1 MRKFILITAMV
12 LASATAQAGVPRGLT
27 MASNDEPAAVEQP
40 GTTEALKSVEAPKP
54 VVEAS
59 KPVEE
64 APKVVERA
72 PAVDTNAEPPK
83 ADTVKSVAGKDT
95 PPLKVEKP
103 KRRHES
109 TEARV
114 IYELHRNGIYW

>member
-12 LASATAQAGVPRGLT
+12 LVSATAQAGVPRGLT
-27 MASNDEPAAVEQP
+27 MAANDDAAAMEQP
-40 GTTEALKSVEAPKP
+40 KSAETLKSIEAP
-54 VVEAS
+54 

-64 APKVVERA
+64 APKVVER
-72 PAVDTNAEPPK
+72 PAADTNAEPPK
-83 ADTVKSVAGKDT
+83 ADTVKSVAQKDT
-95 PPLKVEKP
+95 QPLKVEKP
-103 KRRHES
+103 KHRRES